1 MVDFAISLD
10 IFMDSLQKVSHNFL
24 IGCSLIECRPRAY
37 LVNQCTAQQSR
48 SALSSFPQYRLQL
61 GGK

>member
-10 IFMDSLQKVSHNFL
+10 FFIVGLQKVSHNFV
-24 IGCSLIECRPRAY
+24 IGCSLIECRPRGY
-37 LVNQCTAQQSR
+37 LVNQCSAQQSR

-61 GGK
+61 G